1 MQTKT
6 RKLYNALDSEFTRQ
20 NALTKGKELGIS
32 FSSIDIILAKLVFH
46 DAIERTALGRNKTIE
61 KKPVGRVFIVNLK

>member
-6 RKLYNALDSEFTRQ
+6 RKLFNALDSKFTRQ

-46 DAIERTALGRNKTIE
+46 DAIERTALGRYKKIE
-61 KKPVGRVFIVNLK
+61 

>member
-20 NALTKGKELGIS
+20 NALTKVKELGIS

-46 DAIERTALGRNKTIE
+46 DAIERTALGRYKKIE
-61 KKPVGRVFIVNLK
+61 